1 MSRYSFSDPC
11 AFYSRSYYA
20 PSWCD
25 LCKSSNH
32 DINLCLYYGCY
43 PELDFASP
51 MGNIDVV
58 LALHDPSFPL
68 AQCTVLKVDEPFGF
82 DVTFDF
88 FDACFKS
95 KDILDEVHGLA
106 ETPLEVSR
114 DVFMNEESPSLG
126 FDNNILPNPL
136 DHSHVSPICSLHSPS
151 PEYYIDMPIENP
163 MIFYANND
171 LGYEDNMFSMLG
183 GNVDNFMS
191 LCYFSWYKCLP

>member
-1 MSRYSFSDPC
+1 
-11 AFYSRSYYA
+11 
-20 PSWCD
+20 
-25 LCKSSNH
+25 
-32 DINLCLYYGCY
+32 
-43 PELDFASP
+43 
-51 MGNIDVV
+51 
-58 LALHDPSFPL
+58 
-68 AQCTVLKVDEPFGF
+68 VLKVDEPFGF

-136 DHSHVSPICSLHSPS
+136 DHSHVSPICSLPSIS
-151 PEYYIDMPIENP
+151 PEYSLDAPFDSPKLCDSNVE
-163 MIFYANND
+163 
-171 LGYEDNMFSMLG
+171 LGYAGKMFNMID

-191 LCYFSWYKCLP
+191 LGYFTGYNASLDPYYMYLVDKPRKIMWNTFFYFSFDFPLYLV